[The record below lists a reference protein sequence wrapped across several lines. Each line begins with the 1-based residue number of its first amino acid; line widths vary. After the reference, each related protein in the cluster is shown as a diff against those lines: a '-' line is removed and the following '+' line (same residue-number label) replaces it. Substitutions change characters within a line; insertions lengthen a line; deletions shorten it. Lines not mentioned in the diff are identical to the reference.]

1 MQTKISNII
10 QLIANVSGSRVAY
23 LLEGSGAVP
32 RIAAFAGAGTE
43 SLFSELNQEII
54 RSAEGELEEAI
65 SWDSFKEVSGRTGIR
80 SLYVKKLERNGE
92 NREAF
97 FLVLMSD
104 KSRYFNSSRL
114 SNIGLLEDFLNEYFE
129 VAGLKSIE
137 QSLVGAAGNIDAI
150 IYSTD
155 VKGEKYLFIT
165 DAVEKILGYQPRE
178 LMDNPGKFLRQIDP
192 RYFAKYREF
201 VRLLRQGSGAMV
213 EYQVKDIRG
222 NTHFLRNSGFP
233 VVKDHEII
241 RIDGVVS
248 DVTREKETQ
257 LRLEKSEER
266 FRLLIETANDLIFNL
281 DSSGYF
287 LMVNNYGALA
297 LGYKPEEMSGC
308 HFLEFISDE
317 HKAEIAI
324 AFQQILK
331 SDKVVSFDAA
341 FIDKFGKEIFFEVQC
356 RPTQNNGEIT
366 GMLGIGRDIT
376 QRRKDEEK
384 LRELNSRFIEANR
397 LISIER
403 DRAKQQVSVL
413 EELNKLKSDFISNI
427 SHELRTP
434 LASVVGFSET
444 ITSDPNMPREMIMEF
459 SNIILSEGKR
469 LAKLINDVLDFAK
482 MEAGKLDIFKT
493 EFDIVEVLQAIMAS
507 VREEVRQKG
516 ISLNFEIPEHPVLIT
531 ADKERIMQVIQHLA
545 SNAIKFTGKDG
556 RITLIAQD
564 FMKEFEIIVSDTG
577 IGIPSRDLP
586 NIFQKFYKAARAGS
600 TQIPGSGIGLGLVK
614 QIIDM
619 HKGLISVQ
627 SEVNKGTTFIIK
639 LPKSN

>member
-10 QLIANVSGSRVAY
+10 QLIANVSGSRIAY
-23 LLEGSGAVP
+23 LLKGDETAPGIAV
-32 RIAAFAGAGTE
+32 FTGAGDE
-43 SLFSELNQEII
+43 SLYNELNLDIN
-54 RSAEGELEEAI
+54 RSTEKELANAGK
-65 SWDSFKEVSGRTGIR
+65 WDSFKELSKNAGIR
-80 SLYVKKLERNGE
+80 SVHIKKLDKRTE
-92 NREAF
+92 NADSF
-97 FLVLMSD
+97 FLVLLSE
-104 KSRYFNSSRL
+104 KNRFYNSSRMD
-114 SNIGLLEDFLNEYFE
+114 NIRLLEDFLSEYIE
-129 VAGLKSIE
+129 VAGLKSIK
-137 QSLVGAAGNIDAI
+137 QSLVEAAGNIEAI

-165 DAVEKILGYQPRE
+165 DAVQKILGYCPAEFMR
-178 LMDNPGKFLRQIDP
+178 NPGKFIRRIDP
-192 RYFAKYREF
+192 RYFYKYREF
-201 VRLLRQGSGAMV
+201 VSQLRRGSGATV
-213 EYQVKDIRG
+213 EYQVKDSLG
-222 NTHFLRNSGFP
+222 KTHFLRNSGFP
-233 VVKDHEII
+233 VVKDNEIV

-248 DVTREKETQ
+248 DITREKETQ

-297 LGYKPEEMSGC
+297 LGYKSEEMLGR

-324 AFQQILK
+324 AFRQILK

-341 FIDKFGKEIFFEVQC
+341 FIDKYGKEIFFEVQC
-356 RPTQNNGEIT
+356 RPTQNSGDIT

-444 ITSDPNMPREMIMEF
+444 ITSDPNMPREMIAEF

-469 LAKLINDVLDFAK
+469 LAKLINNVLDFAK
-482 MEAGKLDIFKT
+482 MEAGKLDIFKS
-493 EFDIVEVLQAIMAS
+493 EFDIVEVLESIAVS
-507 VREEVRQKG
+507 VQEEVRQKG
-516 ISLNFEIPEHPVLIT
+516 VTLNFEVPEHPVIIS
-531 ADKERIMQVIQHLA
+531 ADRERIPQVVLHLV
-545 SNAIKFTGKDG
+545 SNAVKFTGRDG
-556 RITLIAQD
+556 RITVIAQD
-564 FMKEFEIIVSDTG
+564 FLKEFEIIVSDTG
-577 IGIPSRDLP
+577 TGIPARDLP
-586 NIFQKFYKAARAGS
+586 NIFQKFYKTAGPGS

-639 LPKSN
+639 LPKNN

>member
-10 QLIANVSGSRVAY
+10 QLIANLSHSRTAY
-23 LLEGSGAVP
+23 LLKGA
-32 RIAAFAGAGTE
+32 RIEAFSGAGTE
-43 SLFSELNQEII
+43 SLFSELNQDINGAAEAELGGAVNWASFRELSVKTGL
-54 RSAEGELEEAI
+54 RSVYI
-65 SWDSFKEVSGRTGIR
+65 
-80 SLYVKKLERNGE
+80 KKLDNNAEDEG
-92 NREAF
+92 AL
-97 FLVLMSD
+97 FLVLFSE
-104 KSRYFNSSRL
+104 KNRHFSPFRL
-114 SNIGLLEDFLNEYFE
+114 ENVRLLEDFLCEYME
-129 VAGLKSIE
+129 VAGLKNIK
-137 QSLVGAAGNIDAI
+137 QTLVEAAGNIEAI

-165 DAVEKILGYQPRE
+165 DAVKKILGYSPSE
-178 LMDNPGKFLRQIDP
+178 LMENPGRFLRRIEP
-192 RYFAKYREF
+192 KHLAKYREF
-201 VRLLRQGSGAMV
+201 INQLRGGSSATV
-213 EYQVKDIRG
+213 EYQVKDTSG
-222 NTHFLRNSGFP
+222 SMHFLRNSGFP
-233 VVKDHEII
+233 VEKNHEIV

-248 DVTREKETQ
+248 DITKEKETQ

-297 LGYKPEEMSGC
+297 LGYKPEEMLQR
-308 HFLEFISDE
+308 HFLEFISDDY
-317 HKAEIAI
+317 KAEIAI

-331 SDKVVSFDAA
+331 SDKLVSFDAA
-341 FIDKFGKEIFFEVQC
+341 FLDKFGKEIFFEVQC
-356 RPTQNNGEIT
+356 RPTLNNGEIT

-376 QRRKDEEK
+376 QRRKDEGK

-434 LASVVGFSET
+434 LASVVGFAET
-444 ITSDPNMPREMIMEF
+444 ITSDPNMPREMILEF

-482 MEAGKLDIFKT
+482 MEAGKLDVFKT
-493 EFDIVEVLQAIMAS
+493 EFDIVETLQSVMAGLND
-507 VREEVRQKG
+507 EARQKA
-516 ISLNFEIPEHPVLIT
+516 IALTSEIPEHPVLIT
-531 ADKERIMQVIQHLA
+531 ADKERISQVIQHLV
-545 SNAIKFTGKDG
+545 SNAIKFTGRDG
-556 RITLIAQD
+556 RVTLIAQD
-564 FMKEFEIIVSDTG
+564 FRREFEIIVSDTG

-586 NIFQKFYKAARAGS
+586 NIFQKFYKAARPGIS
-600 TQIPGSGIGLGLVK
+600 QIPGSGIGLGLVK